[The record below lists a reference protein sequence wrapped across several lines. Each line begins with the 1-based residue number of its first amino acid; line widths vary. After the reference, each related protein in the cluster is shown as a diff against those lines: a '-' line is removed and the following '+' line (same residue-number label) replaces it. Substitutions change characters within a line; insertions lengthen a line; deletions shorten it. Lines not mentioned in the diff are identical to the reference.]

1 MSSTITPDI
10 RVSAL
15 RQFWRRI
22 RTSLLWMVGIAFCV
36 RALCIVVMHTYK
48 FRVSDQNFSFGWE
61 MGRIAASI
69 ASGQGFSNPMHD
81 PTGPT
86 AWEPPLT
93 PFLIA
98 GVFRLF
104 GIYSHA
110 SSFVLLTIN
119 SFWSALTC
127 IPIFKIARRS
137 FGEKVAVGAAWT
149 WVLFPYAIY
158 WDIKWVWET
167 SLSAL
172 LVATIFWVAISMEED
187 ESSGTADPSLVFA
200 SQARLQT
207 ARDDKTRGLYG
218 SAKAELLQ
226 NTRTSRVGLRLF
238 KPWLK
243 FGALWGIAALNSP
256 SLLSFLPFSGMYA
269 WYRSWRSG
277 KRSISGV
284 VVAGLVFCAFITPWL
299 VRNYRVF
306 GRPVFLRANFG
317 AELRMGNGPYAD
329 GTWQYYLHPT
339 HNLAEFEKYKAM
351 GELAYVAERKKEA
364 VDWIKSHPG
373 RFAVVTFRKFVYYWY
388 GVPRSLNPPWMEPL
402 KNSLFA
408 TSSLLTF
415 FGLYLALR
423 QRRPHA
429 WLFFWLLLVYPM
441 VYYIVF
447 PHARYRHPVDPE
459 IAILCVY
466 VLTEA
471 EWKKSTK

>member
-1 MSSTITPDI
+1 MPSTTAPE
-10 RVSAL
+10 L
-15 RQFWRRI
+15 RQSSLQRCWRRA
-22 RTSLLWMVGIAFCV
+22 RTSLSWMVGIAFCLRV
-36 RALCIVVMHTYK
+36 LCIVVMHTYK
-48 FRVSDQNFSFGWE
+48 FRLSDQNFSFGWE
-61 MGRIAASI
+61 MGRIAAAL
-69 ASGQGFSNPMHD
+69 ASGQGFSNPMMY

-98 GVFRLF
+98 GVFKLF

-119 SFWSALTC
+119 SLWSALTC

-137 FGEKVAVGAAWT
+137 FDEKVAVGAAWT

-172 LVATIFWVAISMEED
+172 LVATIFWVAVSLED
-187 ESSGTADPSLVFA
+187 ERD
-200 SQARLQT
+200 RL
-207 ARDDKTRGLYG
+207 
-218 SAKAELLQ
+218 
-226 NTRTSRVGLRLF
+226 
-238 KPWLK
+238 KPWVK

-269 WYRSWRSG
+269 WYRSRRAG
-277 KRSISGV
+277 KKSFSGV
-284 VVAGLVFCAFITPWL
+284 AVASLAFCLFVTPWL

-339 HNLAEFEKYKAM
+339 HNVAEFQKYKTM
-351 GELAYVAERKKEA
+351 GELAYVAERKQEA
-364 VDWIKSHPG
+364 VDWIKSNPG
-373 RFAVVTFRKFVYYWY
+373 KFVIVSFRKFVYYWY
-388 GVPRSLNPPWMEPL
+388 GVPRSLNPAWMEPL

-415 FGLYLALR
+415 FGLYLAFR

-429 WLFFWLLLVYPM
+429 WLFFWLLLVYPLI
-441 VYYIVF
+441 YYVVF

-466 VLTEA
+466 VLTQA
-471 EWKKSTK
+471 EWKKSAR

>member
-1 MSSTITPDI
+1 MASTTPAELPLSQLQSLWRSIRASS
-10 RVSAL
+10 A
-15 RQFWRRI
+15 
-22 RTSLLWMVGIAFCV
+22 WMVGIAFGLRV
-36 RALCIVVMHTYK
+36 LCIVAMHTYK

-69 ASGQGFSNPMHD
+69 ASGQGFSNPMHAA
-81 PTGPT
+81 TGPT

-119 SFWSALTC
+119 SLWSSLTC
-127 IPIFKIARRS
+127 LPIFKIARRS
-137 FGEKVAVGAAWT
+137 FGEKVAVGSAWT
-149 WVLFPYAIY
+149 WALFPYAIY

-172 LVATIFWVAISMEED
+172 LIAMIFWITISLED
-187 ESSGTADPSLVFA
+187 EKDGF
-200 SQARLQT
+200 
-207 ARDDKTRGLYG
+207 
-218 SAKAELLQ
+218 KA
-226 NTRTSRVGLRLF
+226 
-238 KPWLK
+238 WLK

-269 WYRSWRSG
+269 WYRNWRTGRKSLP
-277 KRSISGV
+277 GV
-284 VVAGLVFCAFITPWL
+284 ALAAVVFFVFVTPWL
-299 VRNYRVF
+299 IRNYRVF
-306 GRPVFLRANFG
+306 GRPVFIRANFG

-339 HNLAEFEKYKAM
+339 HNVAEFQKYKAM

-364 VDWIKSHPG
+364 VEWIKTHPEK
-373 RFAVVTFRKFVYYWY
+373 FAIVTFRKFVYYWY
-388 GVPRSLNPPWMEPL
+388 GVPRSLNPAWMEPL

-415 FGLYLALR
+415 FGLYLAFR
-423 QRRPHA
+423 QRRPHV

-441 VYYIVF
+441 VYYVVF

-459 IAILCVY
+459 IAILCVF
-466 VLTEA
+466 VITQA
-471 EWKKSTK
+471 EWKKA

>member
-1 MSSTITPDI
+1 MSSITAPAVQASALRRFWLRI
-10 RVSAL
+10 RVSTA
-15 RQFWRRI
+15 
-22 RTSLLWMVGIAFCV
+22 WMVGIAFCL
-36 RALCIVVMHTYK
+36 RLFCILAMHTYK
-48 FRVSDQNFSFGWE
+48 FRISDQNFSFGWE

-69 ASGQGFSNPMHD
+69 ASGHGFSNPFYD

-98 GVFRLF
+98 GVFKLF

-119 SFWSALTC
+119 SLWSALTC
-127 IPIFKIARRS
+127 IAVFRIARPS
-137 FGEKVAVGAAWT
+137 FGEKVAVGSAWT
-149 WVLFPYAIY
+149 WALFPYAIY

-172 LVATIFWVAISMEED
+172 LVAAICWVALSLED
-187 ESSGTADPSLVFA
+187 DLSSP
-200 SQARLQT
+200 
-207 ARDDKTRGLYG
+207 
-218 SAKAELLQ
+218 
-226 NTRTSRVGLRLF
+226 
-238 KPWLK
+238 KPWLR

-256 SLLSFLPFSGMYA
+256 SLLSFLPVSWLYA
-269 WYRSWRSG
+269 WYRCRRAGKNSLSG
-277 KRSISGV
+277 LL
-284 VVAGLVFCAFITPWL
+284 VAALTFCVFVTPWL

-339 HNLAEFEKYKAM
+339 HNDWEFRKYQAM
-351 GELAYVAERKKEA
+351 GELAYVAQRKKEA
-364 VDWIKSHPG
+364 VDWIKTHPAQ
-373 RFAVVTFRKFVYYWY
+373 FATVTFRKFVYYWY
-388 GVPRSLNPPWMEPL
+388 GVPRDLNPPWLAPL

-415 FGLYLALR
+415 FGLWLAIR
-423 QRRPHA
+423 QRRRHA
-429 WLFFWLLLVYPM
+429 WLFFWLLLIYPLI
-441 VYYIVF
+441 YYVVF

-459 IAILCVY
+459 ITILCVY
-466 VLTEA
+466 VLNQA
-471 EWKKSTK
+471 KLKKPLIERQLRLSAYKKR

>member
-1 MSSTITPDI
+1 MLNLLA
-10 RVSAL
+10 VYAL
-15 RQFWRRI
+15 RNPYASLKRGERTEKLAVAAVRSGQLQLITMPSTTAPETGVSSLQNFWRRM
-22 RTSLLWMVGIAFCV
+22 RTSAAWLAGIAF
-36 RALCIVVMHTYK
+36 ALRVFCIIVMHTYK
-48 FRVSDQNFSFGWE
+48 FRLSDQNFSFGWE

-69 ASGQGFSNPMHD
+69 ASGQGFGNPMMY
-81 PTGPT
+81 PTGAT

-98 GVFRLF
+98 GVFKLF

-119 SFWSALTC
+119 SLWSALTC

-137 FGEKVAVGAAWT
+137 FGEKVAVGSAWT
-149 WVLFPYAIY
+149 WALFPYAIY

-172 LVATIFWVAISMEED
+172 LVATIFWIAISLED
-187 ESSGTADPSLVFA
+187 E
-200 SQARLQT
+200 RE
-207 ARDDKTRGLYG
+207 GL
-218 SAKAELLQ
+218 
-226 NTRTSRVGLRLF
+226 

-277 KRSISGV
+277 RKAIGGV
-284 VVAGLVFCAFITPWL
+284 VAASLVFCVFVTPWL
-299 VRNYRVF
+299 GRNYRVF
-306 GRPVFLRANFG
+306 GHPVFLRANFG

-339 HNLAEFEKYKAM
+339 HNVAEFQKYKAM

-364 VDWIKSHPG
+364 VDWIKANPG
-373 RFAVVTFRKFVYYWY
+373 KFAVVTFRKFVYYWY
-388 GVPRSLNPPWMEPL
+388 GVPRALDPRWMEPL

-408 TSSLLTF
+408 TSSLLAF
-415 FGLYLALR
+415 FGLGLAFR

-441 VYYIVF
+441 IYYVVF

-459 IAILCVY
+459 ITILCVY
-466 VLTEA
+466 VATQA
-471 EWKKSTK
+471 EWKKSAK

>member
-1 MSSTITPDI
+1 MSSTAAPE
-10 RVSAL
+10 L
-15 RQFWRRI
+15 RASSFQSFWLRI
-22 RTSLLWMVGIAFCV
+22 RTSSMWMVGIAFGLRV
-36 RALCIVVMHTYK
+36 FCIVVMHTYK
-48 FRVSDQNFSFGWE
+48 FRMSDQNFSFGWE

-69 ASGQGFSNPMHD
+69 ASGQGFSNPMMYS
-81 PTGPT
+81 TGPT
-86 AWEPPLT
+86 AWEPPFT

-98 GVFRLF
+98 GVFKLF

-119 SFWSALTC
+119 SVWSALTC
-127 IPIFKIARRS
+127 IPVFRIARRC
-137 FGEKVAVGAAWT
+137 FGEKVAVGSAWT
-149 WVLFPYAIY
+149 WALFPYAIY

-172 LVATIFWVAISMEED
+172 LVATIFWVAISMED
-187 ESSGTADPSLVFA
+187 
-200 SQARLQT
+200 
-207 ARDDKTRGLYG
+207 ARDH
-218 SAKAELLQ
+218 
-226 NTRTSRVGLRLF
+226 VGR
-238 KPWLK
+238 WLK

-256 SLLSFLPFSGMYA
+256 SLLSFLPVSGMYA
-269 WYRSWRSG
+269 WYRSWRTAKKSLP
-277 KRSISGV
+277 GV
-284 VVAGLVFCAFITPWL
+284 VVASVVFCAFVSPWL

-339 HNLAEFEKYKAM
+339 HNVAEFQKYKAM

-364 VDWIKSHPG
+364 LDWIKANPG
-373 RFAVVTFRKFVYYWY
+373 KFAVVTFRKFVYYWY
-388 GVPRSLNPPWMEPL
+388 GVPRALNPPWMEPL

-415 FGLYLALR
+415 FGLWLAIR

-429 WLFFWLLLVYPM
+429 WLFFWLLLVYPLI
-441 VYYIVF
+441 YYVVF

-459 IAILCVY
+459 ITILCVY
-466 VLTEA
+466 VITQAQL
-471 EWKKSTK
+471 KKPAI